1 MYCAALCPYT
11 LHMMSC
17 RVTRTEGRR
26 YIDRQAEREA
36 LREEV
41 FKHLADRG
49 IDIEPIIKEQDHK
62 GR

>member
-1 MYCAALCPYT
+1 METFMLNTGFYDV
-11 LHMMSC
+11 
-17 RVTRTEGRR
+17 VTRTEGRR